1 MDHLWGCLDRRS
13 KKEKREKDKHDPQ
26 SSLRFCPRFNALALY
41 TRIMFVQW
49 ESGAS
54 HCAGQGNSWLEI
66 VHYCTLSLSDIWV
79 TRQIIITN
87 SQWSIHRLSRW
98 VTN

>member
-1 MDHLWGCLDRRS
+1 MTVAPSFCLCAHQMKIPPRELLADHLWGCLDCGS

-49 ESGAS
+49 ESGEALRGAEKLSAGDSALLHSAS
-54 HCAGQGNSWLEI
+54 L
-66 VHYCTLSLSDIWV
+66 
-79 TRQIIITN
+79 
-87 SQWSIHRLSRW
+87 
-98 VTN
+98 